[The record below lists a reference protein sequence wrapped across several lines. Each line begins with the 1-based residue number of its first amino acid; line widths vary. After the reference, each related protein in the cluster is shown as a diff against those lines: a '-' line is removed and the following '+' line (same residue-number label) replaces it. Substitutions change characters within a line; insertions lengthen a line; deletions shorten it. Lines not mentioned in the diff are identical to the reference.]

1 MNLFQNPMILDPAA
15 DKDRVGS
22 LLKKLLSQM
31 EELQQRAFTY
41 KSYQKNFKVGYL
53 TVVLPFVPFVRLLF
67 ECVVGS
73 VYVSSRWLSVSD

>member
-53 TVVLPFVPFVRLLF
+53 TVVLPFARLLF

-73 VYVSSRWLSVSD
+73 VYVSSQWLSVSG